1 MLDHAISWAN
11 VLSQTK
17 SFRNKMQLLSFC
29 YSLVFGCV
37 SIRIDKAFYGEWTLV
52 PLNFFY
58 FNISKQISH
67 IYGKMSLN

>member
-1 MLDHAISWAN
+1 
-11 VLSQTK
+11 
-17 SFRNKMQLLSFC
+17 MQLLSFC